1 MNNAVFQKTMENVRK
16 HRHINLVTRGKIK
29 KNIKV
34 IKTLECKGISL
45 KGITRNND
53 SQEGGFPNFL
63 RPLMSVGLPSMKK
76 VLTHTIS

>member
-1 MNNAVFQKTMENVRK
+1 M
-16 HRHINLVTRGKIK
+16 
-29 KNIKV
+29 
-34 IKTLECKGISL
+34 

-76 VLTHTIS
+76 YLPTPLAKRVLVSLGLTAAASVTDAAI